1 MHIDNIYKFIYD
13 INKIFINIKEIC
25 KYRPLEIKKILL
37 KLIFPSTAYPNF
49 TIKKAQGY
57 FHPGPPKQ
65 SWHIKKTVTTVC
77 IQNRCYRL
85 LWRYRYLLVKTI

>member
-1 MHIDNIYKFIYD
+1 M
-13 INKIFINIKEIC
+13 
-25 KYRPLEIKKILL
+25 EIKKILL

-85 LWRYRYLLVKTI
+85 L